1 MAKFQ
6 IVSDT
11 HLEFRG
17 NNFKNLIKPSAPIL
31 LLLGDICVCG
41 SKDDWEIYQ
50 NFITFLAPQFQYI
63 FHIPG
68 NHEYYTSNKNIT
80 ICDTIPYINNKI
92 RKFTKTFNNV
102 FFLNNDT
109 TRLKIN
115 KKVYV
120 FIGTTL
126 WSGVALNN
134 HKMIQSYMNDYN
146 NIHYPNKGSKCDEK
160 LTRKFNITDMSKLH
174 IKAVKYIKNALKNT
188 KPNETVILLTHHK
201 PYRTKPITDVLSQAY
216 ETDLFPTIIQPQS
229 NFKLI
234 AYGHTHTAVN
244 HTIDNVKIVS
254 NPKGYPS
261 ERTGYLNNFTVMV

>member
-41 SKDDWEIYQ
+41 SDEDWEIYK
-50 NFITFLAPQFQYI
+50 NFITFLALQFQYI

-68 NHEYYTSNKNIT
+68 NHEYYTSNRNIT
-80 ICDTIPYINNKI
+80 INNTIPQINNKI

-126 WSGVALNN
+126 WSGVAPDNR
-134 HKMIQSYMNDYN
+134 KFVQSYMNDYN
-146 NIHYPNKGSKCDEK
+146 NIHYPNKSKSSEK
-160 LTRKFNITDMSKLH
+160 LTRKFNITDMSELH
-174 IKAVKYIKNALKNT
+174 VKAVKYIRKALKNT
-188 KPNETVILLTHHK
+188 KPNENVILLTHHK

-234 AYGHTHTAVN
+234 AYGHTHVAVN
-244 HTIDNVKIVS
+244 HTIAGVKIVS

-261 ERTGYLNNFTVMV
+261 ERTGYLPKFTVII